1 MSIDLDKR
9 VEKVGIILEKRN
21 ILKAP
26 VVRVGVIL
34 DVSGSIKGMF
44 TNGIIQETVAR
55 LLALGITF
63 DDNGQMDMWT
73 FDDGFNRLNQS
84 NRENYANY
92 VANEIM
98 DNDEISKWGST
109 MYAPVMDDAVNFYFR
124 GTKQMVEVTVVTTA
138 SAAKPGFLARLFGG
152 GEPASRPAVRLEE
165 QFVPAEDTDI
175 PALVLFVTDGRAD
188 DSHKAATVLRDAQ
201 KYPIYW
207 SMVGVGNASHFKFL
221 EEMADELPNVGFVNF
236 SSLDIDND
244 KLYDAVITDEFCT
257 WVKKR

>member
-34 DVSGSIKGMF
+34 DVSGSTQDMF
-44 TNGIIQETVAR
+44 TKGIIQETVAR

-73 FDDGFNRLNQS
+73 FDDDFTRLPQS
-84 NRENYANY
+84 NRENYENF
-92 VANEIM
+92 VVNEIM
-98 DNDEISKWGST
+98 DNDEISKWGGTS
-109 MYAPVMDDAVNFYFR
+109 YAPVMDDAVNFYFR
-124 GTKQMVEVTVVTTA
+124 GTEQMVEVQVATA
-138 SAAKPGFLARLFGG
+138 AAAEKPGFLSRLFGSK
-152 GEPASRPAVRLEE
+152 PAAPTVRLEK

-188 DSHKAATVLRDAQ
+188 DSERAAKILRAAQ
-201 KYPIYW
+201 AYKIYW
-207 SMVGVGNASHFKFL
+207 SMVGVGDAHHFQFL
-221 EEMADELPNVGFVNF
+221 EQMADELPNVGFVNF
-236 SSLDIDND
+236 SSLNISDDA
-244 KLYDAVITDEFCT
+244 LYDAVITDEFCT
-257 WVKKR
+257 WVKQH